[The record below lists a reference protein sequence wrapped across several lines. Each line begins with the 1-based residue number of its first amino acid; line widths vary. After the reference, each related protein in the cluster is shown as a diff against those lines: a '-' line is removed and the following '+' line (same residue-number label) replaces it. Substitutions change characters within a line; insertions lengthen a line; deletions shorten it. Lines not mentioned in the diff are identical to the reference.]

1 MLRLPDIQR
10 RFFRRITRPHASQGG
25 DEVLAGEI
33 REHGPLD
40 SEERFAIYARMYCAR
55 LVDALGEDY
64 PRVASI
70 LGGEGFAAVAHD
82 YVNAQPS
89 THPSLRWFGHG
100 LADFLA
106 TRAERNQPGFLPDLA
121 RLEWSRL
128 AMFDAAD
135 AELLD
140 VTALRR
146 LPADAWGSLR
156 LHLVPAL
163 QVLHVAWPVHQ
174 IWEAAESG
182 GGGPW
187 APADTWLRVWR
198 QGDQVFQATLDEVER
213 TALGHVQAGD
223 DFGAVCAGLAS
234 IVAEDTVAAT
244 AGALVLR
251 WIEDGVLRIDTQ
263 PR

>member
-1 MLRLPDIQR
+1 MLRLPDLQR
-10 RFFRRITRPHASQGG
+10 RFFRGITRPHGSEHG
-25 DEVLAGEI
+25 DGALAGEI
-33 REHGPLD
+33 REHGPLGSMD
-40 SEERFAIYARMYCAR
+40 RLGIYARMYCAR
-55 LVDALGEDY
+55 LVDVLREDY

-70 LGGEGFAAVAHD
+70 LGAEGFAAVAHD
-82 YVNAQPS
+82 YVEAQLS

-106 TRAERNQPGFLPDLA
+106 ARADRNQTDFVADLA

-128 AMFDAAD
+128 DVFDAAD

-140 VTALRR
+140 VAALRC

-156 LHLVPAL
+156 LQFVPAF
-163 QVLHVAWPVHQ
+163 QVLHVAWPVHL

-198 QGDQVFQATLDEVER
+198 QGDQVFQAGLDEVER

-223 DFGAVCAGLAS
+223 DFGALCAGLAS
-234 IVAEDTVAAT
+234 IVAEEAVAAT

-251 WIEDGVLRIDTQ
+251 WIEDGVLRAQ
-263 PR
+263 VQSR